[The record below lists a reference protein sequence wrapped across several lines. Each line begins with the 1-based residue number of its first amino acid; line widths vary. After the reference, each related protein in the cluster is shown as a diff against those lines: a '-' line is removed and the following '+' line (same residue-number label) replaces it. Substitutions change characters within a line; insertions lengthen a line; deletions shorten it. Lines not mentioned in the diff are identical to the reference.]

1 MPHQPGSAGPGGREL
16 AVDLL
21 DAAPFVVDGRELAAR
36 YGVLAAAGLARTA
49 ADAALGE
56 RSVRAP
62 VGPPWQDLAPPPA

>member
-1 MPHQPGSAGPGGREL
+1 M
-16 AVDLL
+16 
-21 DAAPFVVDGRELAAR
+21 DGRELAAR

-62 VGPPWQDLAPPPA
+62 VGLPWQDLAPPPA